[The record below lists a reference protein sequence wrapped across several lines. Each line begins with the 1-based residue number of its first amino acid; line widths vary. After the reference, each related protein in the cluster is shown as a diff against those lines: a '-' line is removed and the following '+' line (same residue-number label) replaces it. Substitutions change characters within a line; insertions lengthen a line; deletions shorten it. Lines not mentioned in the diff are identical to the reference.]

1 MCQCFPVD
9 SSAHLSWRSGK
20 RVAEKK
26 FGRHFFFSAAENS
39 GKKFGRRKKGG
50 KPDKIGWR
58 GTKKKVPITLLTP
71 LILVTGKNG
80 ETEKMFRRTKFK
92 FRTRFRS
99 KFIVFSFERG
109 HRWLLFRL
117 KSYRFNVSDLRNGTK
132 YSPNAVFRMI
142 WRKSILSK
150 PRDCLVMF
158 WKDVLPILT
167 LN

>member
-58 GTKKKVPITLLTP
+58 GTKKKSSD
-71 LILVTGKNG
+71 N
-80 ETEKMFRRTKFK
+80 
-92 FRTRFRS
+92 
-99 KFIVFSFERG
+99 FIDTINF
-109 HRWLLFRL
+109 
-117 KSYRFNVSDLRNGTK
+117 SYR
-132 YSPNAVFRMI
+132 
-142 WRKSILSK
+142 
-150 PRDCLVMF
+150 
-158 WKDVLPILT
+158 
-167 LN
+167 